1 MNEIRNQFRFSSEF
15 AVQRIVWGSA
25 TWLLALWTAAAQN
38 GAVAPAPEPAIAETT
53 SLLEVYT
60 QGGWMMHI
68 LLLCSIGTIAVIVYC
83 FLQITQK
90 KMCPPG
96 INDTLLRNMQSH
108 DVSNAYAL
116 CEENPNT
123 FTRVVSSALLKVNFE
138 RDRANKESM
147 DQAAADALDQE
158 EVRQMLWINYLNVF
172 ATVAPM
178 IGLLGTV
185 TGMMTSFND
194 LKGGAMEVKDF
205 SGGIGE
211 AMATTAGG
219 LIVGIPAMFFYF
231 FFRNKL
237 MGIMTEVQK
246 RATRLIDVLSGE
258 VQLADTGSS
267 KETAAS

>member
-1 MNEIRNQFRFSSEF
+1 MAAMAAMAAMVAMAALGSPLRAQEPASS
-15 AVQRIVWGSA
+15 AVA
-25 TWLLALWTAAAQN
+25 AAAAQ
-38 GAVAPAPEPAIAETT
+38 VADTT
-53 SLLEVYT
+53 SLLEVYS
-60 QGGWMMHI
+60 QGGWMMHV
-68 LLLCSIGTIAVIVYC
+68 LMLCSIGTIAVIVYC

-90 KMCPPG
+90 KMCPAG
-96 INDTLLRNMQSH
+96 INDTLLRNMQAH

-138 RDRANKESM
+138 RDKANKESM
-147 DQAAADALDQE
+147 DQAAGDALDQE

-178 IGLLGTV
+178 VGLLGTV

-231 FFRNKL
+231 FFRNRL

-258 VQLADTGSS
+258 VQLVD
-267 KETAAS
+267 TAAGDAPSGGSQGR

>member
-1 MNEIRNQFRFSSEF
+1 MSVIHWRALLFLYSIGVVFLT
-15 AVQRIVWGSA
+15 SA
-25 TWLLALWTAAAQN
+25 PGQDAA
-38 GAVAPAPEPAIAETT
+38 IETEVSGGGGT
-53 SLLEVYT
+53 SLLDVYT
-60 QGGWMMHI
+60 DGGMMMHA
-68 LLLCSIGTIAVIVYC
+68 LLLCSMGTIAVIVYC
-83 FLQITQK
+83 FIQITPK
-90 KMCPPG
+90 RMSPAG
-96 INDTLLRNMQSH
+96 INDTLLRNMQGH
-108 DVSNAYAL
+108 DVTNAYAL

-138 RDRANKESM
+138 RDKAKKESM

-158 EVRQMLWINYLNVF
+158 EVKLMLWINYLNVF

-194 LKGGAMEVKDF
+194 LKSGAMEVKDF

-231 FFRNKL
+231 YFRNRL
-237 MGIMTEVQK
+237 MGIMAEVQK

-258 VQLADTGSS
+258 VKLADTQG
-267 KETAAS
+267 EENAASRQAKA